1 MSCNSEEYV
10 RYSTFC
16 MKMNTAKDPWE
27 TDVHAHTVEEMILV
41 CSEGVCTVINNGHT
55 QEIPT
60 PAFIWN
66 RLGVFHVMSR
76 IDNTA
81 EAYIACFHP
90 QIFAEMPKRLL
101 PNDFITGSSLFALP
115 LNISQTQRMKQLYL
129 ALFDSPH
136 FQRQLLLPCIFHQI
150 TQYLKNGSEAIT
162 LTNTCD
168 YIVDVV
174 DFLQHHWSEKLTIP
188 ELAEKFHVGTTK
200 LKKDFKRITT
210 ETVHGYQLRMQLY
223 AARRLLNSTE
233 LPLVQIASE
242 CGFTDESHLIRAFR
256 KDLGITP
263 GDSRLRHKQK
273 WNK

>member
-16 MKMNTAKDPWE
+16 MRVNPKKDPWE
-27 TDVHAHTVEEMILV
+27 AEVRVHTIEEMILV
-41 CSEGVCTVINNGHT
+41 CTEGTCTVISNGHS
-55 QEIPT
+55 QQIPT

-66 RLGVFHVMSR
+66 RLGSFHAMSQ
-76 IDNTA
+76 IDEEA
-81 EAYIACFHP
+81 EAYLACFHP
-90 QIFAEMPKRLL
+90 QIFAEMPKRLI
-101 PNDFITGSSLFALP
+101 PNDFVSDSSLFALP
-115 LNISQTQRMKQLYL
+115 LSAAQAERIKQLYL
-129 ALFDSPH
+129 VLFNSPH
-136 FQRQLLLPCIFHQI
+136 FQRQLLFPCIFHQI
-150 TQYLKNGSEAIT
+150 SQYLKNGSEPIT
-162 LTNTCD
+162 LTNPCD

-200 LKKDFKRITT
+200 LKKDFKHITT
-210 ETVHGYQLRMQLY
+210 ETIHGYQLRMQLH

-242 CGFTDESHLIRAFR
+242 CGFTDESHLIRSFR

-263 GDSRLRHKQK
+263 GASRLRHKEK